1 MNYRFKMSIPEE
13 KAYHEFLLEE
23 FRKICLSAKSGEDIF
38 GSSADVKAHTSMGNV
53 YYAYFIGAKDLE
65 RCKSDT
71 AKIRHEYI
79 NEKIKEAQAL
89 WGFRW
94 MQEMYHA
101 VGEVFQAYS
110 VEQNHETAQALI
122 AVVNGKYEHWRSENE

>member
-53 YYAYFIGAKDLE
+53 YYAYFIGAKDWNDANLTQ
-65 RCKSDT
+65 RKSDMSTSTKKLKRHRRSGAFVGCKKCIMQWAKCFRHT
-71 AKIRHEYI
+71 ALSKTMKPLKR
-79 NEKIKEAQAL
+79 L
-89 WGFRW
+89 LR
-94 MQEMYHA
+94 
-101 VGEVFQAYS
+101 
-110 VEQNHETAQALI
+110 
-122 AVVNGKYEHWRSENE
+122 